1 MAICEDCK
9 QEMTTA
15 SGCTLHRLVIHD
27 DTYDRI
33 RYGLETLHLGP
44 PSPRRCHD
52 CGVQPGNL
60 HHLGCDWEECPYC
73 GDQLISCGCLDDD
86 NEDWDDEWRP

>member
-1 MAICEDCK
+1 MAICDDCK

-15 SGCTLHRLVIHD
+15 PSCTLHRLVIHD

-44 PSPRRCHD
+44 LSRDRCGD
-52 CGVQPGNL
+52 CGVLPGAF
-60 HHLGCDWEECPYC
+60 HHLGCDWEECPCC
-73 GDQLISCGCLDDD
+73 GDQLLACGCLDED
-86 NEDWDDEWRP
+86 EDWDDEWAW